1 VDFLICEI
9 EDTVLDGIRARR
21 QLPYAHYLCH
31 IFAQLIRPPQFQG
44 TLEASHL
51 VFGSYRPAPEA
62 PVPAFALVFDSQT
75 EDAALHQFEAQDA
88 AVDDDDFGIP
98 PPPPPPMPPRSH
110 DHEAGSSSATPA
122 APPTIDPTIAS
133 ILQTLTQQQAH
144 LAAEQS
150 RQAAAHQQL
159 SERMLSMFQTI
170 QDRQDSLQQQL
181 LQDRAES
188 RAFMALMLQHSGVS
202 VPLVQSAPP
211 PSLQAPVLPAIQTG
225 PSLPSVGPSSSPLR
239 PVTLAFMS
247 PVLSFVCPQLS
258 VPPASA
264 VTTPAVAVSVTTSV
278 PTASAARPQSESVP
292 APAST
297 ADPRSETDSD
307 PPSAFALLPRPR
319 PDAPPPPPPASD
331 V

>member
-44 TLEASHL
+44 TLEASRL

-62 PVPAFALVFDSQT
+62 PVPASAPVFDSQAK
-75 EDAALHQFEAQDA
+75 DATLRQFDTQDT
-88 AVDDDDFGIP
+88 AVDDDDDDDFGVP
-98 PPPPPPMPPRSH
+98 PLPPMPPCSH

-122 APPTIDPTIAS
+122 APSAIDLAIAS
-133 ILQTLTQQQAH
+133 ILQSLTQQQAH
-144 LAAEQS
+144 LAAEQT
-150 RQAAAHQQL
+150 QL
-159 SERMLSMFQTI
+159 SERMLMMFQTI

-202 VPLVQSAPP
+202 VSPVQSAPP
-211 PSLQAPVLPAIQTG
+211 PPLQAPVVPAIQNG
-225 PSLPSVGPSSSPLR
+225 PPIPSVGPSPLR
-239 PVTLAFMS
+239 PVTLAFTS
-247 PVLSFVCPQLS
+247 PVLNSVCPQPL

-264 VTTPAVAVSVTTSV
+264 VTTTVVAVSVTTSV
-278 PTASAARPQSESVP
+278 PVAPAARPQSESVP

-297 ADPRSETDSD
+297 ADPGSETDSD
-307 PPSAFALLPRPR
+307 PPAAFALLPRPR

>member
-1 VDFLICEI
+1 MGYREATTHIQLWLLGALVSHSEFDVVDFLICEI

-44 TLEASHL
+44 TLEASRL

-62 PVPAFALVFDSQT
+62 PVPASAPVFDSQA
-75 EDAALHQFEAQDA
+75 EDAALHQFEAQNA
-88 AVDDDDFGIP
+88 AVDDDDDDDFGV
-98 PPPPPPMPPRSH
+98 PPPPPMPPRSH

-122 APPTIDPTIAS
+122 APPAIDPALAL

-144 LAAEQS
+144 LAAEQT

-170 QDRQDSLQQQL
+170 QDIQDSLQQQL

-188 RAFMALMLQHSGVS
+188 RAFMALMLQHFGVS
-202 VPLVQSAPP
+202 VPPVQSAPP
-211 PSLQAPVLPAIQTG
+211 PPLQAHVVPAIQSG
-225 PSLPSVGPSSSPLR
+225 PPIPTVGPSSLLR
-239 PVTLAFMS
+239 PVTLAFTS
-247 PVLSFVCPQLS
+247 PVLSSVCPQPP

-264 VTTPAVAVSVTTSV
+264 VTTTAVAVSVTTSV
-278 PTASAARPQSESVP
+278 PAAPAARP
-292 APAST
+292 
-297 ADPRSETDSD
+297 
-307 PPSAFALLPRPR
+307 
-319 PDAPPPPPPASD
+319 
-331 V
+331 

>member
-1 VDFLICEI
+1 V
-9 EDTVLDGIRARR
+9 
-21 QLPYAHYLCH
+21 P
-31 IFAQLIRPPQFQG
+31 
-44 TLEASHL
+44 AS
-51 VFGSYRPAPEA
+51 A
-62 PVPAFALVFDSQT
+62 PVFDTQA

-88 AVDDDDFGIP
+88 TVDDDDDDFGIP
-98 PPPPPPMPPRSH
+98 PTPPRSH
-110 DHEAGSSSATPA
+110 DHEAGSSRATPA
-122 APPTIDPTIAS
+122 APPAIDPVLAS

-144 LAAEQS
+144 LVAEQT

-159 SERMLSMFQTI
+159 SERMHSMFQTI

-202 VPLVQSAPP
+202 VPPVQSAPP
-211 PSLQAPVLPAIQTG
+211 PLLQAPVVPAIQSG
-225 PSLPSVGPSSSPLR
+225 PPLPSVGPSSSPLR
-239 PVTLAFMS
+239 PVTLAFRS
-247 PVLSFVCPQLS
+247 PVLSSVCPQPP

-264 VTTPAVAVSVTTSV
+264 ITTTAVAVSVTTLV
-278 PTASAARPQSESVP
+278 PAASAARPQSESVP

-297 ADPRSETDSD
+297 ADPGSETDSD
-307 PPSAFALLPRPR
+307 LQPAFALLPRPR